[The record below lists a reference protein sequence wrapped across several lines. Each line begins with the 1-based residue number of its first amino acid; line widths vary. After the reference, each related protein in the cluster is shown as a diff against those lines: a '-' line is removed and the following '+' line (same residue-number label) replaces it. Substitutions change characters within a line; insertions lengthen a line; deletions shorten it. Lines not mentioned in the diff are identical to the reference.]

1 MFEVTLKDK
10 MTTQKMTVPRVVP
23 YTGNTAA
30 HCAGQQLGVPALI
43 GILGSI
49 VLPDFQV
56 IPPNGQMLRK
66 S

>member
-1 MFEVTLKDK
+1 MTLKDRADYSEDDR
-10 MTTQKMTVPRVVP
+10 VPRAVP
-23 YTGNTAA
+23 HTGNTAA

-56 IPPNGQMLRK
+56 IPLNGQMLRK